1 MSSWKGTTHVKLLRH
16 GAIAGLVVS
25 ATLALAAC
33 GSDNTDGGGDTGAQA
48 PTGDCATGTLNVQ
61 GSSAQKNAIE
71 AWIAAYQAKCAG
83 STINYNPSGSGAGIE
98 AFIAGTADFAGSDS
112 VLKEDQLPGAQSRCA
127 GGAPAHLPMVVG
139 PVAIVYNVEG
149 VDNLQLKP
157 ATIAGIFAN
166 KITKWDDAAIKADN
180 PDATLPSTPIQAV
193 HRSDE
198 SGTTDNFTNFLNK
211 TSPDVWTNEHAKT
224 WPLDGGVGQK
234 GSDGVAAA
242 VKDTAGSITYVEL
255 SFAESL
261 GLNKAKVAN
270 GSGEYVELTPESAS
284 KALTGAK
291 QVGSDTDIQLELD
304 YATKEAGAY
313 PIVLATYE
321 IVCTAG
327 NGDKAGLIKS
337 FLTYTASTA
346 GQAELTKLGYAPLP
360 EELRAKVETLA
371 KTIA

>member
-1 MSSWKGTTHVKLLRH
+1 MKLLRH

-33 GSDNTDGGGDTGAQA
+33 GSDNTDGDGNTGAQA

-112 VLKEDQLPGAQSRCA
+112 VLKEDQLPGAQGRCV
-127 GGAPAHLPMVVG
+127 GGAPAHLPMVIG
-139 PVAIVYNVEG
+139 PVAIAYNVEG

-157 ATIAGIFAN
+157 ATLAGIFAN

-198 SGTTDNFTNFLNK
+198 SGTTDNFTDFLNK
-211 TSPDVWTNEHAKT
+211 TSPDVWTNEHAKA

-234 GSDGVAAA
+234 GSDGVAGAI
-242 VKDTAGSITYVEL
+242 KDTAGSITYVEL
-255 SFAESL
+255 SYAESL
-261 GLNKAKVAN
+261 GLKKAKVAN
-270 GSGEYVELTPESAS
+270 GSGEFVELTPESAS
-284 KALTGAK
+284 KAIAGAEIA
-291 QVGSDTDIQLELD
+291 GTATDVQLKID

-327 NGDKAGLIKS
+327 NGEKAALIKS

-360 EELRAKVETLA
+360 EELRAQVETLA